1 MLSVRR
7 GKSQLFL
14 KLGSNI
20 CVYTQPVA
28 FVVVVVRNVV
38 VDVVL
43 VDVVVV
49 GTVVVGTV
57 VVDVWA

>member
-1 MLSVRR
+1 M
-7 GKSQLFL
+7 FL

-28 FVVVVVRNVV
+28 FVGVVVGNVV

-43 VDVVVV
+43 VYVVVV

-57 VVDVWA
+57 LVDVWA